1 MAIISIDIDVRD
13 ESRVFDAIARN
24 FKRKDKL
31 PNPDF
36 DPERPESPSNTRE
49 IDNPETVEEF
59 VNKIIGNFLQEHVT
73 SFEKKEAKKQAY
85 KDINTK
91 VRVKKNGGKKSK

>member
-1 MAIISIDIDVRD
+1 MAIISIEIDVRD
-13 ESRVFDAIARN
+13 ESRVFDAIAKN

-31 PNPDF
+31 PNPAF
-36 DPERPESPSNTRE
+36 DPERQESPSNTRE

-73 SFEKKEAKKQAY
+73 SFEKKEAKKQVY
-85 KDINTK
+85 KDIDTK
-91 VRVKKNGGKKSK
+91 VRVKKKKGKKK